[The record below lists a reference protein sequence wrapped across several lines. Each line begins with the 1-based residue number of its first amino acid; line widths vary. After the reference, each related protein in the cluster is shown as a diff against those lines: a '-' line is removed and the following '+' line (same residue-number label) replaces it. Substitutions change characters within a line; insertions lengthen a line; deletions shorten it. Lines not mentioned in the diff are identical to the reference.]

1 MKKKLWKDR
10 QGIAILITITVITLL
25 IATVL
30 ELNRRASEA
39 AEYTAVARDRLTLSH
54 MTSSGIHM
62 AMALLLKDKKEAGEV
77 DSIQEEWA
85 SEETISDALA
95 DIPFEEGTLDVVI
108 HDEQAKIQLNAL
120 VKFPEGRVFN
130 QDQMNMW
137 ERFLG
142 YITSPEN
149 EDDDATP
156 SAIINSVKDWLD
168 SGDDDAITGV
178 NGAESDYYEDL
189 DPSYRCKNGPMIHV
203 NELLLVKGIPALVE
217 GAGGWDAISNYITIH
232 GMVAETESNKFK
244 FPGEIN
250 INTAEL
256 AVIAALLHMDDV
268 HLAQEII
275 TYREEISDGNYT
287 HDLSKADW
295 YKKAPGCS
303 ELSIESKLLTIKSDF
318 FRIKADAELH
328 GIKMTTVANVQRV
341 NKSGKNRCKVLSWQT
356 E

>member
-1 MKKKLWKDR
+1 MNRKFWKDSR
-10 QGIAILITITVITLL
+10 GIAIMITITVITLL
-25 IATVL
+25 IAMVL
-30 ELNRRASEA
+30 ELNRRASDA
-39 AEYTAVARDRLTLSH
+39 AEYTAVARDRLTLSY
-54 MTSSGIHM
+54 MNSSGIHM
-62 AMALLLKDKKEAGEV
+62 AMALLLKDKKDAGEV

-85 SEETISDALA
+85 SEESVSDALA
-95 DIPFEEGTLDVVI
+95 EIPFEDGTLSVAI
-108 HDEQAKIQLNAL
+108 QDEKAKIQVNAL

-142 YITSPEN
+142 YITSPDN

-178 NGAESDYYEDL
+178 NGAESDFYENL
-189 DPSYRCKNGPMIHV
+189 DPSYKCRNGPMTHIG
-203 NELLLVKGIPALVE
+203 ELLLVKGVPSLVDSV
-217 GAGGWDAISNYITIH
+217 GGWDAISNYISAA
-232 GMVAETESNKFK
+232 GMETETESNKFT

-256 AVIAALLHMDDV
+256 PVIAALLHMDDV
-268 HLAQEII
+268 HLAPEIVA
-275 TYREEISDGNYT
+275 YREEMSEGNYT
-287 HDLSKADW
+287 HDLARADW
-295 YKKAPGCS
+295 YKNAPGCS
-303 ELSIESKLLTIKSDF
+303 ELNIEPKLLTTKSDF
-318 FRIKADAELH
+318 FRITASAELH
-328 GIKMTTVANVQRV
+328 GVKMVTVAVVQRE